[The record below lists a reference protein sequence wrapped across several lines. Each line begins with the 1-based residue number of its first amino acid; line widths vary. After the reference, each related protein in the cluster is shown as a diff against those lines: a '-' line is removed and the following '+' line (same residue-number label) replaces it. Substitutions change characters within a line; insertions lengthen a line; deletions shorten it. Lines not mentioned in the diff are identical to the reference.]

1 MVVPY
6 KEKEAS
12 KREQIEQMF
21 DSISPKYDLL
31 NRVLSLGI
39 DIYWRKKA
47 LRMLK
52 KDNPK
57 LILDIATG
65 TGDLAIEAIKQLNP
79 DKIMAV
85 DISEGMLSFGRQKV
99 NKLGLSDKIEFHT
112 GDSEKLLFEENTFD
126 SVIVS
131 FGVRNYENLLKG
143 LTDMCR
149 VTKQGGTC
157 MILEFSKPK
166 AFPIKQLYWFYNNTI
181 LPLVGKLV
189 SKDSSA
195 YSYLPESVKAFPEGE
210 DFLKVF
216 KAAGY
221 NEVKCI
227 PLSFGICSIYLG
239 RK

>member
-21 DSISPKYDLL
+21 DNISPKYDLL
-31 NRVLSLGI
+31 NRMLSLGI

-52 KDNPK
+52 KDDPK

-65 TGDLAIEAIKQLNP
+65 TGDLAIEATKQLNP
-79 DKIMAV
+79 EKIMAV

-99 NKLGLSDKIEFHT
+99 SKLGLSNQIEFRT
-112 GDSEKLLFEENTFD
+112 GDSEKLLFDTNTFD
-126 SVIVS
+126 AVMVS

-149 VTKQGGTC
+149 VTKSGGTC

-166 AFPIKQLYWFYNNTI
+166 AFPIKQLYWFYNATI
-181 LPLVGKLV
+181 LPLIGKMV
-189 SKDSSA
+189 SKDSAA
-195 YSYLPESVKAFPEGE
+195 YSYLPESVKSFPEGE

-216 KAAGY
+216 REAGFKD
-221 NEVKCI
+221 VKCI
-227 PLSFGICSIYLG
+227 PFTFGICSVYLG
-239 RK
+239 KK